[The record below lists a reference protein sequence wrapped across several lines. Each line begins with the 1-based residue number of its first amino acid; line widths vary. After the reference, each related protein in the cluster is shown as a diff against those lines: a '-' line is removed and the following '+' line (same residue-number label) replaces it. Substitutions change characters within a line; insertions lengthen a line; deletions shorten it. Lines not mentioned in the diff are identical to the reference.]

1 VPVTPPPPSQQA
13 LRTKIARDTAAA
25 NANRAAAHAKDAKRA
40 LDAAGGQPLSV
51 AVDDV
56 VWVENSGA
64 AHDNKFDNRFRR
76 TGPFSVARV
85 DDKRLK
91 VKLVRWDT
99 RAPERGWTS
108 MHRLTKAVG
117 WATKK
122 TTPAELDA
130 ALNATTPGQKRTTP
144 GLQSPIR
151 LQTDY
156 GVITDIVQSAEHG
169 TLVLLE
175 EELDGVPTLKSVPAS
190 RFPRSTITE
199 AMRMKR
205 RRNTPQPLRK
215 AIDAKA
221 ATTASTRAHERT
233 GKQRDDAAARKDTES
248 TRAQSPRM

>member
-1 VPVTPPPPSQQA
+1 
-13 LRTKIARDTAAA
+13 
-25 NANRAAAHAKDAKRA
+25 
-40 LDAAGGQPLSV
+40 
-51 AVDDV
+51 
-56 VWVENSGA
+56 
-64 AHDNKFDNRFRR
+64 
-76 TGPFSVARV
+76 
-85 DDKRLK
+85 
-91 VKLVRWDT
+91 
-99 RAPERGWTS
+99 

-117 WATKK
+117 WVTKK

-221 ATTASTRAHERT
+221 ATTASTRAQERT